1 MPRPLEEELR
11 FESREVV
18 LGVIHGLKNLL
29 QISSLK
35 WAHDVY
41 ILRKIKPHLVGK
53 VLKGVGIV
61 TDILVNGLLYSQWAL
76 SLIS

>member
-1 MPRPLEEELR
+1 VPRPFEEELR

-18 LGVIHGLKNLL
+18 LGAIHGLKNLL

-61 TDILVNGLLYSQWAL
+61 IDILVNGLLYSSMDL
-76 SLIS
+76 EPY